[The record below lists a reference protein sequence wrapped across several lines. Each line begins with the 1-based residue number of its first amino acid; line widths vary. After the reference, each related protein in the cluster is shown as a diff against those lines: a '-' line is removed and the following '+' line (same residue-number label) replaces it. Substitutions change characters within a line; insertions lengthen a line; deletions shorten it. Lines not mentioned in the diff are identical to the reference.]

1 MAIRSPDKLT
11 QVFVALDELRKQVYP
26 ISTCGVL
33 HHPSFPHT
41 ASSTTQ
47 HHFVSSW
54 HCSWSTSSTIPLT
67 LLLPPPHQDHNCS
80 FSPLCHLHT
89 LLRLHP
95 PGMGGEGRAG
105 GGRRLSRPY
114 RPVPL
119 PHSQSLGGIHPPSSS
134 SCSLLVTVWGLLT
147 PHRGQ
152 VPTTLGGGRS
162 EVSRALTPNREQFR
176 RFPGHTSR
184 PLVSTLFPPQ
194 PWCGRAQPHIQ
205 ASYLRARE
213 FLFLIPSISASQHFG
228 KSHPYPHHSGFGAHP
243 GAWGHGGPGLTD
255 WLGLTPRTAKA

>member
-11 QVFVALDELRKQVYP
+11 QVFVALDELRRQVYP

-47 HHFVSSW
+47 HHFVSSFY
-54 HCSWSTSSTIPLT
+54 CSWSTSSTIPLT
-67 LLLPPPHQDHNCS
+67 LPLPPPHQDHNCS

-95 PGMGGEGRAG
+95 PGMGGQ
-105 GGRRLSRPY
+105 GRRAKTPKQA
-114 RPVPL
+114 L
-119 PHSQSLGGIHPPSSS
+119 PPCPAPSPAVTERDPSTLLLLLF
-134 SCSLLVTVWGLLT
+134 LLVTVWGLLT
-147 PHRGQ
+147 PHREQ

-162 EVSRALTPNREQFR
+162 KVSRALTPNWEQFR
-176 RFPGHTSR
+176 HVPGHTSR

-213 FLFLIPSISASQHFG
+213 FLFLIPSISASQCFA
-228 KSHPYPHHSGFGAHP
+228 KSHPYTHHSGFGAHP

-255 WLGLTPRTAKA
+255 WLGPTPRTAKA